1 MTFSIKQKKWGFS
14 HYIENQQIKHV
25 LTFGSKNG
33 TYTAKI
39 RKKQYTPIFFTQ
51 FKYNNFSS
59 LILNKIIN
67 LIHLLKN
74 VTYCLAPY
82 IIISCLH
89 ILLYPFSNCFIR
101 YKPYLFGYFSET
113 ITLIVQSV
121 Y

>member
-1 MTFSIKQKKWGFS
+1 MIHEIDRKAIDAKKNPLS
-14 HYIENQQIKHV
+14 Q
-25 LTFGSKNG
+25 
-33 TYTAKI
+33 
-39 RKKQYTPIFFTQ
+39 TPYNANTWHSVFTQ